1 MELLKCVLI
10 GETAVGKTSI
20 ITQYINNEFNLDVKS
35 SVGVDSLI
43 KEIEIENT
51 KIKFE
56 LWDTPGQEIYTS
68 ANKIFMKNTDIA
80 LIVYDITN
88 KKSFENLNEFYEEL
102 IKMNERDK
110 MIIGI
115 AANKSDLYEN
125 TEVNKEEGEEYAKNI
140 NALYFES
147 TATDHENVVNIFE
160 ELIKVYIENNKEK
173 KNEDTTNNI
182 NNSNEDTTNNTN
194 NSNELNKKNNSN
206 SKRKK
211 EKKKEL
217 NDIKLF
223 ILNIRFFILKFDNK
237 YFNNVYNIVRI
248 K

>member
-1 MELLKCVLI
+1 MKKLKVTLI
-10 GETAVGKTSI
+10 GESQVGKTSLI
-20 ITQYINNEFNLDVKS
+20 NQYVNNKFEDEYLMTIGNDKM
-35 SVGVDSLI
+35 I
-43 KEIEIENT
+43 KEIEINEN
-51 KIKFE
+51 KVRLEI
-56 LWDTPGQEIYTS
+56 WDTIGQENLRS

-125 TEVNKEEGEEYAKNI
+125 TEVNREEGEEYAKNI

-217 NDIKLF
+217 NDIQVEKDAG
-223 ILNIRFFILKFDNK
+223 IYNSCNII
-237 YFNNVYNIVRI
+237 
-248 K
+248 

>member
-1 MELLKCVLI
+1 MLKLNFTLI
-10 GETAVGKTSI
+10 GESKVGKTSLI
-20 ITQYINNEFNLDVKS
+20 NQYVNNKFEDEYLMTIGNDKM
-35 SVGVDSLI
+35 I
-43 KEIEIENT
+43 KEIEINEN
-51 KIKFE
+51 KVRLEI
-56 LWDTPGQEIYTS
+56 WDTIGQESLRS
-68 ANKIFMKNTDIA
+68 ANKIFMKNTNIA
-80 LIVYDITN
+80 YDITN
-88 KKSFENLNEFYEEL
+88 RQSFVNLNEFYEEL

-140 NALYFES
+140 NALFFES

-217 NDIKLF
+217 NDIQVEKDAG
-223 ILNIRFFILKFDNK
+223 IYNSCNII
-237 YFNNVYNIVRI
+237 
-248 K
+248 

>member
-1 MELLKCVLI
+1 
-10 GETAVGKTSI
+10 
-20 ITQYINNEFNLDVKS
+20 
-35 SVGVDSLI
+35 
-43 KEIEIENT
+43 
-51 KIKFE
+51 
-56 LWDTPGQEIYTS
+56 
-68 ANKIFMKNTDIA
+68 MKNTDIA

-125 TEVNKEEGEEYAKNI
+125 TEVNREEGEEYAKNI

-182 NNSNEDTTNNTN
+182 NNSNEDTTNNINNSNEDTTNNTN

-217 NDIKLF
+217 NDIQVEKDAG
-223 ILNIRFFILKFDNK
+223 IYNSCNII
-237 YFNNVYNIVRI
+237 
-248 K
+248 